1 MNIENIMKDLNLI
14 MLNIPNNLSSL
25 EKVRWVYKKAGELFS
40 YDYNYINDEESQ
52 VIYEKDYI
60 GNYQTCIEISS
71 ILNLMLNN
79 IDSNIKSEIV
89 ERNVDSRGRVDGHKC
104 NVVSIGNEKYVLD
117 LTLDLYLIQAGFQ
130 TKNFGYYT
138 TIYGDEDI
146 IPLADL
152 EEMDKKLGLIKFGEY
167 TDKKVNDAKSR
178 INAPKNKNL
187 SFEESV
193 DLRISEMNKLLY
205 KYNGFLEGKNLINK
219 LLHDFMNY
227 YYKDYYLT
235 NENEMICCIQISNN
249 EEEVW
254 YLYSLSLGLIK
265 TEKEKISQMLDSG
278 WQTKSNSLDD
288 ELKESTLK

>member
-52 VIYEKDYI
+52 VIYEKDFI

-79 IDSNIKSEIV
+79 IDSNVKSEIV

-138 TIYGDEDI
+138 TVYGDEDI
-146 IPLADL
+146 IPL
-152 EEMDKKLGLIKFGEY
+152 E
-167 TDKKVNDAKSR
+167 
-178 INAPKNKNL
+178 
-187 SFEESV
+187 FENVFE
-193 DLRISEMNKLLY
+193 
-205 KYNGFLEGKNLINK
+205 
-219 LLHDFMNY
+219 
-227 YYKDYYLT
+227 
-235 NENEMICCIQISNN
+235 
-249 EEEVW
+249 
-254 YLYSLSLGLIK
+254 
-265 TEKEKISQMLDSG
+265 
-278 WQTKSNSLDD
+278 
-288 ELKESTLK
+288 

>member
-52 VIYEKDYI
+52 VIYEKDFI

-79 IDSNIKSEIV
+79 IDSNVKSEIV

-187 SFEESV
+187 SFEENV

-288 ELKESTLK
+288 ELMESTLK